1 MSEFGAGTHDELRT
15 LLGPYVLGGLSAADR
30 ALVETHLRECAACR
44 EQLAELT
51 PVRFVLDRTH
61 PWIIDDE
68 GGQPSADVPVD
79 QFAVRRLLARAN
91 ADQTTRP
98 RGTGRRWLIAAA
110 VILLVVVGG
119 FFSSQLVGPAAPT
132 TSVAVLQTD
141 SHASGEVTV
150 MERAWGTALHLEA
163 AGLTY
168 KGQLT
173 LEVQAK
179 DGHRETAATWGQT
192 PSGTCKVDGATSIA
206 PSAIRAVRVV
216 DAAGHDVLWAKLS

>member
-1 MSEFGAGTHDELRT
+1 MSEFGVGTHDDLRT
-15 LLGPYVLGGLSAADR
+15 LLGPYVLGGLSPADR

-44 EQLAELT
+44 EELAELT
-51 PVRFVLDRTH
+51 PVRFVLDRTR

-68 GGQPSADVPVD
+68 GGQPSDAPVG
-79 QFAVRRLLARAN
+79 QVAVRRLLARVN
-91 ADQTTRP
+91 AEATIGP
-98 RGTGRRWLIAAA
+98 LGTGHRRLIAAA

-119 FFSSQLVGPAAPT
+119 FFGSRLVGPATPT

-141 SHASGEVTV
+141 SDASGEVTV

-173 LEVQAK
+173 LEVQAA